1 MRSFWYT
8 VHWPDWC
15 RDHSRGFP
23 RPVFPALGTY
33 VRQAALSVFHLLPQL
48 PPLYHHHFLRI
59 RLGCGKGSNV
69 SHLRSCVSFCHCWAW
84 WLVCVCLRERERER
98 EKQGKRGESESNY
111 AREGW
116 REYSCVYDWF
126 SEGVWGDREWVRDR
140 SLLGAIKIATTTWEI
155 TVCLLDTP
163 HLY

>member
-15 RDHSRGFP
+15 RDHSRGFT

-48 PPLYHHHFLRI
+48 PPFTITTFSVYD
-59 RLGCGKGSNV
+59 
-69 SHLRSCVSFCHCWAW
+69 WAAARGQMSVTW
-84 WLVCVCLRERERER
+84 DSASPFVIAEPDDWCVCLRERER